1 MGAIFWE
8 KGKIFGNLGKKV
20 QNWKIF
26 WKKAG
31 HCIWEIA
38 CNKLLEKVLLEL
50 DLTLIKWHIFAES
63 WSNFLG
69 CYDGVTAIS
78 LYITI
83 NVNKIT
89 SHFFNFDKVT
99 LAIFEQVKKCPLVFL
114 LTLLRSLLQFSL
126 KWASNVFSAWKHTN
140 IPIICGFLQYMYCP
154 FQVLTLTSAVW
165 FIWYSVHSPLLISLL
180 LIALQVW

>member
-89 SHFFNFDKVT
+89 RHFFNFDKVT

-126 KWASNVFSAWKHTN
+126 KWASNVFLCLETHEHSYNLW
-140 IPIICGFLQYMYCP
+140 FLTVH
-154 FQVLTLTSAVW
+154 VL
-165 FIWYSVHSPLLISLL
+165 PLPSFDTHKCCVVYLILCT
-180 LIALQVW
+180 